1 MDLNKLGEQLMKQ
14 NNICYTRYQVDLL
27 NQLRLL
33 WEQHVHWTRSFI
45 ISTAANLGDL
55 EPVTKRLLQN
65 PGDFGKVFQMFYDD
79 KIVSTFVNLFT
90 QHLLIAADLVNAAKN
105 GDTSAANEARTK
117 WYKNADEISA
127 FLASINPYWNEQ
139 VWRNLFY
146 SHLQMTEQEATLRLA
161 GKYAADVNLYDI
173 IEQEALKMAD
183 YMFYGLINN
192 FNYQ

>member
-55 EPVTKRLLQN
+55 KPVTKRLLQN